1 MTPNTAKLAP
11 INSLVL
17 LAVQDTNE
25 PIGKQAKYI
34 PVTDLTESSTS
45 GSLVTTV
52 AEFRASEN
60 IPTNRSVVTTDYGS
74 GVWYYVGL
82 DDGIY
87 EDNTGTVIITA
98 DNHVWK
104 RSFQGKVNAVWFGL
118 SATGTKVNN
127 TNALQLAIDTLAVM
141 GGGEIKVNSGEYLLN
156 KITLKDKVSIIGSG
170 IGHASVYFT
179 SSDKEK
185 GTVFLIDGQ
194 PGDDCVIFESNT
206 SFTGFKN
213 ISIYNDNA
221 NGIRAVVHIPGVL
234 YPVMENV
241 EVSSRLHAATGV
253 QTVGVLLSANT
264 TSPNWE
270 TLYGVYLNVI
280 VITNGAVGVHT
291 ALKLLGLSPVL
302 RPNASRF
309 LGGHFQGYS
318 LSLLIDGDMP
328 NSAPQGIAFLG
339 TTFESYY
346 NAEQTV
352 VYVSNSIGFNSFK
365 HDQDRYGIVW
375 MHLKQANQVTFTG
388 CYTENGNSVFTYND
402 GTNGVHP
409 SFPVILIDTNAS
421 QTSIVG
427 NTIVAGVLDKGFGT
441 THPNKV
447 SFLDQNAYS
456 SIEGEP
462 VLSTSQVVLGSN
474 GVAGLRVRES
484 VVLIGSNNNTSTGE
498 ALQVIGSAK
507 IDRINNVYTENNII
521 ALKAGGISLILQ
533 DENNEVSF
541 KVEPIGL
548 GSNAVFSVE
557 DNEVVRLE
565 PSKCIIQEQLE
576 VNSTGNFAGQV
587 TIPAGTADGHAINLL
602 QLNNKKAAISADT
615 TADSAGPVGTTYSQ
629 AEVQG
634 IITELR
640 NLKSELRN
648 LKTNFRTANLLA
660 T

>member
-1 MTPNTAKLAP
+1 MTPNTSKLAP

-17 LAVQDTNE
+17 IAVQDTNE

-34 PVTDLTESSTS
+34 PVTNLTGDSSYDS
-45 GSLVTTV
+45 VVTTV
-52 AEFRASEN
+52 AEFRVSDN
-60 IPTNRSVVTTDYGS
+60 IPTNKLVTTTDYGS
-74 GVWYYVGL
+74 GIWYYVGL
-82 DDGIY
+82 NDGVY
-87 EDNTGTVIITA
+87 EDNTGTIIITA

-104 RSFQGKVNAVWFGL
+104 RSFEGELNASWFGL
-118 SATGTKVNN
+118 SATSTRINN
-127 TNALQLAIDTLAVM
+127 TAALQLAIDTLSNA
-141 GGGEIKVNSGEYLLN
+141 GGGEIKVNYGEYSLN
-156 KITLKDKVSIIGSG
+156 KIILKDKVSIIGSG

-194 PGDDCVIFESNT
+194 SGDDCVVFESNT

-213 ISIYNDNA
+213 ISIYNDNS

-234 YPVMENV
+234 YPIMENV
-241 EVSSRLHAATGV
+241 EISSRIHAATGV
-253 QTVGVLLSANT
+253 QTVGLLLSANT

-280 VITNGAVGVHT
+280 VITNQSVGVHT

-309 LGGHFQGYS
+309 IGGHFQGYS
-318 LSLLIDGDMP
+318 LSLLIDGELS

-346 NAEQTV
+346 NSEQTV
-352 VYVSNSIGFNSFK
+352 VYVPGSVGFNSFK

-402 GTNGVHP
+402 GTNGAHP
-409 SFPVILIDTNAS
+409 SFPVIWVGTNAS

-427 NTIVAGVLDKGFGT
+427 NTIVAGILDNGFGT
-441 THPNKV
+441 THPNKL
-447 SFLDQNAYS
+447 SFLDQNSYA

-498 ALQVIGSAK
+498 ALQVLGHAK
-507 IDRINNVYTENNII
+507 IDRIENVYTESDII
-521 ALKAGGISLILQ
+521 ALRTGGVKLTLQ
-533 DENNEVSF
+533 DENNEASF
-541 KVEPIGL
+541 SVEPVGL
-548 GSNAVFSVE
+548 GSNAVFLVE
-557 DNEVVRLE
+557 DNEVIRLQ
-565 PSKCIIQEQLE
+565 PSKCIVQEQLE
-576 VNSTGNFAGQV
+576 VNSTAVFAGQV
-587 TIPAGTADGHAINLL
+587 TIPAGTADAHAINLL
-602 QLNNKKAAISADT
+602 QLNNKKAAVSADST
-615 TADSAGPVGTTYSQ
+615 SDTATPVGATYSQ
-629 AEVQG
+629 SEVQG
-634 IITELR
+634 ILTELR

-648 LKTNFRTANLLA
+648 LKTNLRVANLLE